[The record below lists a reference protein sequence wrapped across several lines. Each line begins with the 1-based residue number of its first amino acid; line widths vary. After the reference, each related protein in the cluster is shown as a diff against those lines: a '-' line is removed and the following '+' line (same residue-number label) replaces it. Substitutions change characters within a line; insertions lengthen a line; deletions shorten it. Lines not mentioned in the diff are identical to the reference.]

1 MKLGGMILS
10 GGKSSRMGEDKSLKK
25 IDNKTLID
33 LVLQKSIKQ
42 VDYIF
47 INSNSIREHRFE
59 NSKIDIVKDCL
70 KGSLGPLAGVLTGIK
85 HLKKKNDDY
94 RYLMNFPVDSPF
106 FPDDIVKKFLP
117 YAKKYEIIFANH
129 NQRNHPTFSMWD
141 LNLEKDIE
149 NYLKKGSR
157 KIEDFTIKKKTK
169 VVKFENF
176 GYDPFFNINTKADLD
191 LARKK
196 DW

>member
-85 HLKKKNDDY
+85 HLKK
-94 RYLMNFPVDSPF
+94 
-106 FPDDIVKKFLP
+106 
-117 YAKKYEIIFANH
+117 E
-129 NQRNHPTFSMWD
+129 
-141 LNLEKDIE
+141 
-149 NYLKKGSR
+149 
-157 KIEDFTIKKKTK
+157 
-169 VVKFENF
+169 
-176 GYDPFFNINTKADLD
+176 
-191 LARKK
+191 
-196 DW
+196 

>member
-1 MKLGGMILS
+1 
-10 GGKSSRMGEDKSLKK
+10 
-25 IDNKTLID
+25 
-33 LVLQKSIKQ
+33 
-42 VDYIF
+42 
-47 INSNSIREHRFE
+47 
-59 NSKIDIVKDCL
+59 
-70 KGSLGPLAGVLTGIK
+70 
-85 HLKKKNDDY
+85 
-94 RYLMNFPVDSPF
+94 MNFPVDSPF

-141 LNLEKDIE
+141 LNLEKDLE

-157 KIEDFTIKKKTK
+157 IIEYFTIKKKTK

>member
-70 KGSLGPLAGVLTGIK
+70 KWQSWTISRRSHWHK
-85 HLKKKNDDY
+85 TFKKK
-94 RYLMNFPVDSPF
+94 
-106 FPDDIVKKFLP
+106 
-117 YAKKYEIIFANH
+117 E
-129 NQRNHPTFSMWD
+129 
-141 LNLEKDIE
+141 
-149 NYLKKGSR
+149 
-157 KIEDFTIKKKTK
+157 
-169 VVKFENF
+169 
-176 GYDPFFNINTKADLD
+176 
-191 LARKK
+191 
-196 DW
+196 

>member
-1 MKLGGMILS
+1 
-10 GGKSSRMGEDKSLKK
+10 
-25 IDNKTLID
+25 
-33 LVLQKSIKQ
+33 
-42 VDYIF
+42 
-47 INSNSIREHRFE
+47 
-59 NSKIDIVKDCL
+59 
-70 KGSLGPLAGVLTGIK
+70 
-85 HLKKKNDDY
+85 
-94 RYLMNFPVDSPF
+94 
-106 FPDDIVKKFLP
+106 
-117 YAKKYEIIFANH
+117 
-129 NQRNHPTFSMWD
+129 MWD
-141 LNLEKDIE
+141 LNLEKDLE